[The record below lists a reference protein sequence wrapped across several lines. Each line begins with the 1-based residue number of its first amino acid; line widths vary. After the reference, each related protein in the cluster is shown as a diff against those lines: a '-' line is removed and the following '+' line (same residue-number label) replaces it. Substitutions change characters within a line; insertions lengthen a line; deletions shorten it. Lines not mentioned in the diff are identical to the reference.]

1 MYKQCI
7 LLNERHPLICLR
19 LRLLYAGFGIIKKI
33 FLQSQKL
40 MYMYIK
46 EISILISVFCV
57 FAEMWFG
64 QGRFKIKQRKLRL
77 KLI

>member
-33 FLQSQKL
+33 FLQSQQLFNEDKTPTINVHVYQRNIDIDFRVL
-40 MYMYIK
+40 CICGNV
-46 EISILISVFCV
+46 L
-57 FAEMWFG
+57 WP
-64 QGRFKIKQRKLRL
+64 RKIQN
-77 KLI
+77 

>member
-33 FLQSQKL
+33 FLQSQQL
-40 MYMYIK
+40 FK
-46 EISILISVFCV
+46 EDKTPTINVHV
-57 FAEMWFG
+57 Y
-64 QGRFKIKQRKLRL
+64 
-77 KLI
+77 